1 MPDDIFRI
9 DLPLMNASP
18 SKTTG
23 AEETAAQI
31 LDRATLPL
39 AYHWKATADRAAMIA
54 DFLGVK
60 SINDPLFA
68 AMEDAVEERFHE
80 MIVADNRRLGGEPA
94 LFSGVR
100 HFVG

>member
-1 MPDDIFRI
+1 
-9 DLPLMNASP
+9 MNASP
-18 SKTTG
+18 TENTTG
-23 AEETAAQI
+23 AGETAAQI

-39 AYHWKATADRAAMIA
+39 AYHWKATADKAAMIA

-68 AMEDAVEERFHE
+68 AMEDAVEARFHE